1 MVLEANAVQPL
12 AYDLVLEGCLPCTVE
27 EREDRRTLTG
37 YRRSADQIRY
47 HQIGVARGW
56 VELEAGA
63 SR

>member
-1 MVLEANAVQPL
+1 MQPL

-47 HQIGVARGW
+47 QIGVARAGSNSR
-56 VELEAGA
+56 AGA